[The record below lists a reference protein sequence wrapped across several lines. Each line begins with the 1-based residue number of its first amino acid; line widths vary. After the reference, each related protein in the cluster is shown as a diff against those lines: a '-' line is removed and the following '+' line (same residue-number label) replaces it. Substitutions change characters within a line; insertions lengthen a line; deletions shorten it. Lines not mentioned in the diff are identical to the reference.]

1 MPRPARPALRR
12 RASPPLRAPRF
23 PDVETRTM
31 NFEHSPAEQAFRA
44 EVRSFLQAHL
54 PPDMA
59 QRSALGF
66 HPLPKE
72 DLLAWNRILA
82 EKGWAAPHWPVE
94 HGGPGWSAMQC
105 HIFEEECHRAHAP
118 DLSWQGLRLCAPVI
132 YTFGTAEQKARFLP
146 PILRGDHLLAQG
158 FSEPNA
164 GSDLVSLK
172 THAVRGQDAD
182 GDHYIVNGQKTW
194 SSEGHFADWGFFL
207 VRTDN
212 TVKPQRGISFLM
224 IDLAS
229 PGVTVRPIVMYNGMH
244 YVNEIFLDNVRVPA
258 DHLIGEEGAGWRY
271 AKFLLDNERT
281 SSAFIHFSRQW
292 LARARH
298 IAGRETVDGVRLV
311 DTPAFAR
318 RLASVEIELQALEF
332 SVLRVLSAEPTRW
345 DATAVASGLKVR
357 GSEIQQRV
365 TELALDALGWR
376 GLRAIEG
383 YDDPLIADPD
393 ERWPGDV
400 PGVGSGMLQ
409 TRAVTIYGG
418 AKEVQKNIISRLAFN
433 L

>member
-1 MPRPARPALRR
+1 MDFR
-12 RASPPLRAPRF
+12 
-23 PDVETRTM
+23 
-31 NFEHSPAEQAFRA
+31 HSDIDEAFRA
-44 EVRSFLQAHL
+44 EVRAFLDAHL
-54 PPDMA
+54 PADIA
-59 QRSALGF
+59 RRHALGF
-66 HPLPKE
+66 HPLPKA

-94 HGGPGWSAMQC
+94 HGGPGWSPMQR
-105 HIFEEECHRAHAP
+105 HIFEQECLRAHAP

-132 YTFGTAEQKARFLP
+132 YSFGSEAQKARFLP

-172 THAVRGQDAD
+172 TSAVRDA
-182 GDHYIVNGQKTW
+182 DHYIVNGQKTW
-194 SSEGHFADWGFFL
+194 SSEGHYADWGFFL
-207 VRTDN
+207 VRTDAS
-212 TVKPQRGISFLM
+212 VKPQRGISFLM
-224 IDLAS
+224 IDLKS

-258 DHLIGEEGAGWRY
+258 DNLIGEAGAGWRY

-281 SSAFIHFSRQW
+281 SSAFIHFSREW
-292 LARARH
+292 LTRARR
-298 IAGRETVDGVRLV
+298 IAQRETVGGVALI

-318 RLASVEIELQALEF
+318 RLAAAEIELQALEY
-332 SVLRVLSAEPTRW
+332 SVLRALTEEKTRW
-345 DATAVASGLKVR
+345 DSTAVASALKVR
-357 GSEIQQRV
+357 GSEIQQRA

-376 GLRAIEG
+376 GLRAIDG
-383 YDDPLIADPD
+383 FDDALVDAATTSPLWPD
-393 ERWPGDV
+393 DV

-418 AKEVQKNIISRLAFN
+418 AKEVQKNIIARLAFN

>member
-1 MPRPARPALRR
+1 MD
-12 RASPPLRAPRF
+12 F
-23 PDVETRTM
+23 H
-31 NFEHSPAEQAFRA
+31 HSAAEEEFRA
-44 EVRSFLQAHL
+44 EVRAFLEVHL
-54 PPDMA
+54 PA
-59 QRSALGF
+59 GIARRQALGF

-82 EKGWAAPHWPVE
+82 EKGWAAPHWPAE
-94 HGGPGWSAMQC
+94 YGGPGWTPMQR
-105 HIFEEECHRAHAP
+105 HIFEQECLRAHAP

-132 YTFGTAEQKARFLP
+132 YSFGSEAQKARFLP
-146 PILRGDHLLAQG
+146 PILRGDYLLAQG

-172 THAVRGQDAD
+172 TSAVKD

-194 SSEGHFADWGFFL
+194 SSEGHYADWGFFL
-207 VRTDN
+207 VRTD
-212 TVKPQRGISFLM
+212 TRVKPQRGISFLM
-224 IDLAS
+224 IDLKS

-258 DHLIGEEGAGWRY
+258 DNLIGDEGAGWRY

-281 SSAFIHFSRQW
+281 SSAFIHFSREW
-292 LARARH
+292 LARARQ
-298 IAGRETVDGVRLV
+298 IAQREMAGGVALI
-311 DTPAFAR
+311 DTPVFAR
-318 RLASVEIELQALEF
+318 RLAAAEIELQALEN
-332 SVLRVLSAEPTRW
+332 SVLRALTGEKTRW
-345 DATAVASGLKVR
+345 DATAVASALKVR
-357 GSEIQQRV
+357 GSEIQQRA

-383 YDDPLIADPD
+383 FDDSLIDDASAS
-393 ERWPGDV
+393 ERWPSDV
-400 PGVGSGMLQ
+400 PGVSSGMLQ

-418 AKEVQKNIISRLAFN
+418 AKEVQKNIIARLAFN

>member
-1 MPRPARPALRR
+1 MDFHFCEA
-12 RASPPLRAPRF
+12 
-23 PDVETRTM
+23 D
-31 NFEHSPAEQAFRA
+31 QAFRA
-44 EVRSFLQAHL
+44 EVRAFLEAHL

-59 QRSALGF
+59 HRHALGF
-66 HPLPKE
+66 HPLPKA
-72 DLLAWNRILA
+72 DLLDWNRALA

-94 HGGPGWSAMQC
+94 YGGPGWTPIQR
-105 HIFEEECHRAHAP
+105 HIFEEECLRAHAP

-132 YTFGTAEQKARFLP
+132 YTFGTPAQKERFLP

-172 THAVRGQDAD
+172 TSAVRGRDAQ
-182 GDHYIVNGQKTW
+182 GEHYIVNGQKTW
-194 SSEGHFADWGFFL
+194 SSEGHYADWGFFL
-207 VRTDN
+207 VRTDT

-224 IDLAS
+224 IDLKT
-229 PGVTVRPIVMYNGMH
+229 PGITVRPILMYNGMH

-258 DHLIGEEGAGWRY
+258 ENLVGEEGAGWRY

-281 SSAFIHFSRQW
+281 SSAFIYFSRQW
-292 LARARH
+292 LERARA
-298 IAGRETVDGVRLV
+298 IARREKVGGVPLAE
-311 DTPAFAR
+311 TPAFAR
-318 RLASVEIELQALEF
+318 RLAAAEIDLQALEY
-332 SVLRVLSAEPTRW
+332 SVLRVLTEEGTRW

-365 TELALDALGWR
+365 TELALDALGWQ
-376 GLRAIEG
+376 GLRSIEG
-383 YDDPLIADPD
+383 FDDALIGDSWQTG
-393 ERWPGDV
+393 RWPGDV
-400 PGVGSGMLQ
+400 AGVSSGMLQ

-418 AKEVQKNIISRLAFN
+418 AKEVQKNIIARLAFG